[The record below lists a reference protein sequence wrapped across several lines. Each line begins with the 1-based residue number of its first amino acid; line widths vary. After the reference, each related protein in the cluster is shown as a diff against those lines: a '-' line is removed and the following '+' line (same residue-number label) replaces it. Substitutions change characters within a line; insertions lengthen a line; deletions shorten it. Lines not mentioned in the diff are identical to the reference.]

1 MKGAWFRMRERRS
14 IGLSAVLCA
23 ALVASLCFPQMG
35 MIRAGETSAESTEA
49 EQAAANLTEKE
60 QSALDYL
67 TKKMMEHADQEFPAD
82 PPRSARTAAT
92 CWRIIPGQ

>member
-1 MKGAWFRMRERRS
+1 
-14 IGLSAVLCA
+14 
-23 ALVASLCFPQMG
+23 MG

-67 TKKMMEHADQEFPAD
+67 TKKMMEYADQEFPAD